1 MSPLSTKNAEQKF
14 SNLYEEWSAI
24 EHDLLRERGLWGFE
38 EPDVLA
44 KYKLDFIEGPCR
56 MRKRM
61 VLNEDFYKH
70 YPYRIP
76 IDQTVESF

>member
-1 MSPLSTKNAEQKF
+1 
-14 SNLYEEWSAI
+14 
-24 EHDLLRERGLWGFE
+24 
-38 EPDVLA
+38 
-44 KYKLDFIEGPCR
+44 

-76 IDQTVESF
+76 IDQTVNKIFI